1 MKRASRSLKA
11 ARPAGAFDSSSLRGA
26 IMSALDA
33 LGMGDQWEATQIL
46 LAALEDVDVP
56 RQLACEFCGLRFAWP
71 GELDD
76 HLRVSHRFG
85 AAA

>member
-1 MKRASRSLKA
+1 VRALE
-11 ARPAGAFDSSSLRGA
+11 
-26 IMSALDA
+26 ALEV
-33 LGMGDQWEATQIL
+33 GDHRQAEAIL

-56 RQLACEFCGLRFAWP
+56 RRLSCPTCRLRFAWP

-76 HLRVSHRFG
+76 HLRQSHRFE